1 VSDDYDSLPPFPLDL
16 MFETFLG
23 GADGLAE
30 FLCPTAR
37 KPGGRPRGRLGAT
50 AQAIRAAVLDD
61 LVARY
66 DRMTVR
72 QGYALEVAGVVEKTE
87 RGYVQVQRQLLAMRR
102 DGLLAWD
109 FIADGT
115 RWQRKPSSWTSLEDY
130 IETMARAYR
139 RDLWR
144 SRGVRI
150 EVWLE
155 KDALADV
162 VYDVTAKW
170 DVALMVSRGQSSA
183 TFLHAAAKAAEAAY
197 EADGTETFV
206 FALYDFDAG
215 GARAARAVEE
225 QVPEFAPGVPIH
237 FERLGVTPAQIAAWS
252 LPTRPP
258 KAKDPEAAT
267 WGGKPCVEL
276 DAIDPTRLMALVESA
291 ITRHVNQH
299 QWQVEQAVEAE
310 ERQGLLVLLD
320 GRADGDGER

>member
-1 VSDDYDSLPPFPLDL
+1 VNDGYDSLPPLPLEL
-16 MFETFLG
+16 VFETFEG
-23 GADGLAE
+23 EPAE
-30 FLCPTAR
+30 FLCPTTR
-37 KPGGRPRGRLGAT
+37 KPGGRPSGRLGAT
-50 AQAIRAAVLDD
+50 AQAIRAAVLGD

-72 QGYALEVAGVVEKTE
+72 QAFYALEVAGVVEKTE

-102 DGLLAWD
+102 DRLLAWD

-130 IETMARAYR
+130 IETMGRAYR

-144 SRGVRI
+144 SQGVRI

-197 EADGTETFV
+197 EADSTETFV

-237 FERLGVTPAQIAAWS
+237 FERLAVTPAQIAAWS

-258 KAKDPEAAT
+258 KDTDAEAKK

-276 DAIDPTRLMALVESA
+276 DAIDPTRLMALVENA

-299 QWQVEQAVEAE
+299 QWQVEQAIEAE